1 MVACRRTVD
10 YIKPMTKPAARSNR
24 PLLILM
30 VAMMAIVAVAVIV
43 MWHIV
48 ANGPRDPGYADSG
61 APSIGGAF
69 SLTDQ
74 SGAPVTDRTYDGSYR
89 LIYFGYTFCP
99 DACPTELQVMA
110 QAIEAMGPAGEKVQ
124 PIFITIDP
132 ARDTAKQLAG
142 YVPLFDKRLVG
153 LTGTP
158 EQIAAAAK
166 AYKVYYAKADQPG
179 VDAKAYGMN
188 HSSFVY
194 LMDPKGK
201 FLTVFSSDTDSD
213 KMAAEIRRY
222 MAPSAG

>member
-1 MVACRRTVD
+1 MVAHRWPVD
-10 YIKPMTKPAARSNR
+10 YIGAMTKPVDRSNR
-24 PLLILM
+24 SLLILM
-30 VAMMAIVAVAVIV
+30 IAMMAIVAVAVV
-43 MWHIV
+43 TMWHIV
-48 ANGPRDPGYADSG
+48 ASGPRDPGYGASG
-61 APSIGGAF
+61 SPSIGGAF

-74 SGAPVTDRTYDGSYR
+74 NGAAVTDKTYDGSYR

-110 QAIEAMGPAGEKVQ
+110 QAIEAMGPAGDKVQ

-132 ARDTAKQLAG
+132 
-142 YVPLFDKRLVG
+142 VPLFDKRLVG

-179 VDAKAYGMN
+179 VDAKSYGMN

-201 FLTVFSSDTDSD
+201 FLTVFSSDMDSD
-213 KMAAEIRRY
+213 KMASEIRRY
-222 MAPSAG
+222 MAQSSG

>member
-1 MVACRRTVD
+1 M
-10 YIKPMTKPAARSNR
+10 PKPAQARNT

-30 VAMMAIVAVAVIV
+30 IAMIAVVAVAG
-43 MWHIV
+43 V
-48 ANGPRDPGYADSG
+48 AIWRITQAGMGPVAGASSG
-61 APSIGGAF
+61 VNIGGPF
-69 SLTDQ
+69 TLTDQ
-74 SGAPVTDRTYDGSYR
+74 TGATVSDKTYGGFYR

-99 DACPTELQVMA
+99 DACPTELGVMA
-110 QAIEAMGPAGEKVQ
+110 QAMETMGPAGQKVQ

-132 ARDTAKQLAG
+132 DRDTVQQLKT

-158 EQIAAAAK
+158 QQIAAVAK
-166 AYKVYYAKADQPG
+166 EYKVYYAKADQPG
-179 VDAKAYGMN
+179 VDTKSYGMN

-194 LMDPKGK
+194 LMDPNGK

-222 MAPSAG
+222 IDAPAG

>member
-1 MVACRRTVD
+1 MVARSGLVD
-10 YIKPMTKPAARSNR
+10 YIQPMTKSAARSNR

-30 VAMMAIVAVAVIV
+30 VAMMAIVAVAVVV

-48 ANGPRDPGYADSG
+48 ASGPRDPGFAG
-61 APSIGGAF
+61 ASPSIGGAF

-74 SGAPVTDRTYDGSYR
+74 TGAAVTDRTYDGSYR

-110 QAIEAMGPAGEKVQ
+110 QAIEAMGPAGDKVQ

-132 ARDTAKQLAG
+132 ARDTATQLAG

-166 AYKVYYAKADQPG
+166 AYKVYYAKADPPG
-179 VDAKAYGMN
+179 VDTKSYGMN

-222 MAPSAG
+222 MTESAG

>member
-1 MVACRRTVD
+1 M
-10 YIKPMTKPAARSNR
+10 

-30 VAMMAIVAVAVIV
+30 IAMIAVVAVAG
-43 MWHIV
+43 V
-48 ANGPRDPGYADSG
+48 AIWRITQNGPAASAGSG
-61 APSIGGAF
+61 VNIGGPF
-69 SLTDQ
+69 TLTDQ
-74 SGAPVTDRTYDGSYR
+74 TGAAVTDKTYDGSYR

-99 DACPTELQVMA
+99 DACPTELGVMA
-110 QAIEAMGPAGEKVQ
+110 QAIETMGPAGQKVQ

-132 ARDTAKQLAG
+132 DRDTVQQLKT

-158 EQIAAAAK
+158 QQIAAIAK
-166 AYKVYYAKADQPG
+166 EYKVYYAKADQPG
-179 VDAKAYGMN
+179 VDTKSYGMN

-194 LMDPKGK
+194 LMDAKGK

-222 MAPSAG
+222 MDAPAG

>member
-1 MVACRRTVD
+1 V
-10 YIKPMTKPAARSNR
+10 AARGPIVYMTPMPKPSKGR
-24 PLLILM
+24 TSAVPILI
-30 VAMMAIVAVAVIV
+30 AAVIAMLAV
-43 MWHIV
+43 TGIV
-48 ANGPRDPGYADSG
+48 LSRNADNGPAGG
-61 APSIGGAF
+61 AGAGVSIGGPF
-69 SLTDQ
+69 TLTDQ
-74 SGAPVTDRTYDGSYR
+74 SGAIVTEKTYDGSWR

-99 DACPTELQVMA
+99 DACPTELGVMA
-110 QAIEAMGPAGEKVQ
+110 QAIEEMGPAGQKVQ

-132 ARDTAKQLAG
+132 ERDTVQQLKT

-158 EQIAAAAK
+158 QQIAAVAK

-179 VDAKAYGMN
+179 VDAKSYGMN

-213 KMAAEIRRY
+213 KMAAEIKRF
-222 MAPSAG
+222 MDAPAG

>member
-1 MVACRRTVD
+1 
-10 YIKPMTKPAARSNR
+10 MTKPAERSNR

-30 VAMMAIVAVAVIV
+30 VAMMAVVAVAVV
-43 MWHIV
+43 AMWHIV
-48 ANGPRDPGYADSG
+48 ESGPRDPGYAAG
-61 APSIGGAF
+61 TPSIGGPF
-69 SLTDQ
+69 TLTDQ
-74 SGAPVTDRTYDGSYR
+74 SGATVTDKSYDGFYR

-110 QAIEAMGPAGEKVQ
+110 QAVEAMGPAGAKVQ

-158 EQIAAAAK
+158 EQIATVARE
-166 AYKVYYAKADQPG
+166 YKVYYAKADEPG
-179 VDAKAYGMN
+179 VDAKSYGMN

-194 LMDPKGK
+194 LMDPAGK

-213 KMAAEIRRY
+213 KMAAEIKRY
-222 MAPSAG
+222 MGPAAG

>member
-1 MVACRRTVD
+1 MAGRRSIVYMD
-10 YIKPMTKPAARSNR
+10 PMPKPASRQNR

-43 MWHIV
+43 MWRIV
-48 ANGPRDPGYADSG
+48 ESGPRDQVTGGGSG
-61 APSIGGAF
+61 VSIGGPF
-69 SLTDQ
+69 TLTDQ
-74 SGAPVTDRTYDGSYR
+74 TGATVTDKTYDGSYR

-99 DACPTELQVMA
+99 DACPTELGVMA
-110 QAIEAMGPAGEKVQ
+110 QAIDALGSAGAKVL

-132 ARDTAKQLAG
+132 ARDTAQQLAG

-158 EQIAAAAK
+158 EQIAAVAK
-166 AYKVYYAKADQPG
+166 EYKVYYAKADQPG
-179 VDAKAYGMN
+179 VDTKSYGMN

-194 LMDPKGK
+194 LMYPAGK

-213 KMAAEIRRY
+213 KMAAEIRRF
-222 MAPSAG
+222 MDAPAG

>member
-1 MVACRRTVD
+1 VATRCLIV
-10 YIKPMTKPAARSNR
+10 YITLMAKPAQSRNT
-24 PLLILM
+24 PLLI
-30 VAMMAIVAVAVIV
+30 AMIAMIAIVAVAG
-43 MWHIV
+43 V
-48 ANGPRDPGYADSG
+48 AIWRITQAGPVASAGSG
-61 APSIGGAF
+61 VSIGGPF
-69 SLTDQ
+69 TLTDQ
-74 SGAPVTDRTYDGSYR
+74 AGAAVTEKTYDGSYR

-99 DACPTELQVMA
+99 DACPTELGVMA
-110 QAIEAMGPAGEKVQ
+110 QAIETMGPAGQKVQ

-132 ARDTAKQLAG
+132 DRDTVQQLKG

-158 EQIAAAAK
+158 QQIAAVAK

-179 VDAKAYGMN
+179 VDTKSYGMN

-194 LMDPKGK
+194 LMDPKGR

-222 MAPSAG
+222 MDAPAG

>member
-1 MVACRRTVD
+1 MSQ
-10 YIKPMTKPAARSNR
+10 PAGRSNR
-24 PLLILM
+24 SLLILM
-30 VAMMAIVAVAVIV
+30 VAMMAIVAVSVVV
-43 MWHIV
+43 MWRIV
-48 ANGPRDPGYADSG
+48 ASGPRDQVTGAGSG
-61 APSIGGAF
+61 IAIGGPF
-69 SLTDQ
+69 TLTDQ
-74 SGAPVTDRTYDGSYR
+74 TGASVTDKTYDGSYR

-99 DACPTELQVMA
+99 DACPTELGVMA
-110 QAIEAMGPAGEKVQ
+110 QALDAMGPAAAKVQ

-158 EQIAAAAK
+158 EQIAGVAK

-194 LMDPKGK
+194 LMDPNGK

-222 MAPSAG
+222 MDAPAG

>member
-1 MVACRRTVD
+1 MS
-10 YIKPMTKPAARSNR
+10 KPTGRSNR
-24 PLLILM
+24 SLLIVM
-30 VAMMAIVAVAVIV
+30 VAMMAIVAFVVAA
-43 MWHIV
+43 MWRTV
-48 ANGPRDPGYADSG
+48 ESGPRDQVTGSG
-61 APSIGGAF
+61 ISIGGPF
-69 SLTDQ
+69 TLTDQ
-74 SGAPVTDRTYDGSYR
+74 TGASVTDKTYDGSFR

-110 QAIEAMGPAGEKVQ
+110 QALEAMGSAGAQVQ

-132 ARDTAKQLAG
+132 ERDTAKQLAG
-142 YVPLFDKRLVG
+142 YVLLFDKRLVG

-166 AYKVYYAKADQPG
+166 AYKVYYAKADQTG
-179 VDAKAYGMN
+179 VDAKSYGMN

-213 KMAAEIRRY
+213 RMAAEIRRY
-222 MAPSAG
+222 MDAPAG